1 MAISVINNNAMNL
14 TRSLEKI
21 LDECSAS
28 GELRLANRKLK
39 DFPKYYSKF
48 NLSDTV
54 FAGKRLRLSMLRELE
69 LINLYANMFLA
80 LRKWIF
86 TSKNSQMHEELCELE
101 E

>member
-1 MAISVINNNAMNL
+1 MAISVINNNVMNL

-54 FAGKRLRLSMLRELE
+54 FAGKKR
-69 LINLYANMFLA
+69 
-80 LRKWIF
+80 
-86 TSKNSQMHEELCELE
+86 HPVDCESYNE
-101 E
+101 

>member
-1 MAISVINNNAMNL
+1 MAISVINNNVMNL

-54 FAGKRLRLSMLRELE
+54 FAGKPLRF
-69 LINLYANMFLA
+69 N
-80 LRKWIF
+80 RK
-86 TSKNSQMHEELCELE
+86 S
-101 E
+101 